1 MKKHHGSTSMR
12 TLFGLALIAFAVLLF
27 FKNIGLHFSGV
38 LIGNWPIA
46 LIIIGAVLIYGDR
59 KDGENKS
66 SNGYLPYFLIG
77 FGVLFLLSKHHI
89 LNFSIGALIGP
100 LVLLFI
106 GVNIL
111 KPNNGIKQHKDSQRE
126 GNQGNNQTGGTSS
139 SAKETIEGEWEKD
152 MDADTVAAEAM
163 GSAKN
168 SDPDQHDTSIDVFT
182 ILGGGN
188 FSTRSQNLRGGNVVA
203 VMGGAV
209 IDVREAD
216 MNSDVIEI
224 DIIAVMGG
232 AEIKIPPHWQVS
244 VKVLPLLGGVTNKT
258 TCLADKLGVP
268 VKHVVITGIAFMG
281 GVEVRN

>member
-1 MKKHHGSTSMR
+1 M
-12 TLFGLALIAFAVLLF
+12 
-27 FKNIGLHFSGV
+27 
-38 LIGNWPIA
+38 GNWPVA
-46 LIIIGAVLIYGDR
+46 LIIIGAVLLYGEK
-59 KDGENKS
+59 KDKEGKS
-66 SNGYLPYFLIG
+66 NNGYVPYFLIG
-77 FGVLFLLSKHHI
+77 IGIIFMMSKYHI

-106 GVNIL
+106 GINIL
-111 KPNNGIKQHKDSQRE
+111 KPNNGFKYHDSDKQDGDTSGSHKGASQP
-126 GNQGNNQTGGTSS
+126 G
-139 SAKETIEGEWEKD
+139 ETIDGEWESDAPSKD
-152 MDADTVAAEAM
+152 YADKCAEEAM
-163 GSAKN
+163 KST
-168 SDPDQHDTSIDVFT
+168 SSVDPDQNDTSIDVFT

-188 FSTRSQNLRGGNVVA
+188 FSTRSQKLKGGNVVA

-216 MNSDVIEI
+216 TQTNVIEI
-224 DIIAVMGG
+224 DVIAVMGG

-281 GVEVRN
+281 GIEVRN